1 MDKKEFNRQLKGGKF
16 FATILHLAEAYHKQ
30 YRERG
35 LCLSPAQNEA
45 CFKDFVGQYFGALR
59 HGGNLSPVINPD
71 IPLF

>member
-1 MDKKEFNRQLKGGKF
+1 MDKAEFNKRLKGSRF
-16 FATILHLAEAYHKQ
+16 FATILHLAEAYQEQ
-30 YRERG
+30 YTERG
-35 LCLSPAQNEA
+35 LCLSPEQNEA

>member
-1 MDKKEFNRQLKGGKF
+1 MNRDEKKWLEGSKR
-16 FATILHLAEAYHKQ
+16 FATILHLAERYQEQ

-45 CFKDFVGQYFGALR
+45 CFRDFVGQYFGALH
-59 HGGNLSPVINPD
+59 HGKEPSPVIYPD